1 MKRESERDKRSG
13 EKEESDVSK
22 VTHGIEI
29 NSKRKRRKKN
39 TEEKEKK
46 NRLTNKN
53 KKLATDR
60 RQRAIS

>member
-29 NSKRKRRKKN
+29 NSKSKQRKKPGN
-39 TEEKEKK
+39 
-46 NRLTNKN
+46 
-53 KKLATDR
+53 
-60 RQRAIS
+60 